1 MTARDV
7 YCVFETC
14 CHLKAGPLSTARLR

>member
-14 CHLKAGPLSTARLR
+14 CHLKAGPLSTARSR